1 MQLWAKEANL
11 KAPKRGRLNDE
22 GSLLHL
28 EAGASYTARLP
39 PSGGAGIDGTLSGAL
54 TTKMNLTT
62 LTAVIIL
69 TNLEILNILTVLK
82 IMVDLAVVIADN
94 VVIGFCTI

>member
-22 GSLLHL
+22 SSLLHL
-28 EAGASYTARLP
+28 EAGASYTARLRHLD

-54 TTKMNLTT
+54 TTEMNLTT
-62 LTAVIIL
+62 LITLMIL
-69 TNLEILNILTVLK
+69 TNLEILKILDGSEDSDRL
-82 IMVDLAVVIADN
+82 DSCN
-94 VVIGFCTI
+94 C